1 MNLWKDVRY
10 GARMLVK
17 SPAFAAAAI
26 VTLALGIG
34 ATTSTFSCADALLWK
49 PIPLPNLDS
58 LVMIGQRGDD
68 PNDFNSATPAD
79 LDDLRQQSAALG
91 AMASWQEGLANIV
104 GGGGEPD
111 RVEQALVNANFFDV
125 IGVQPA
131 RGRAFQ
137 AGEDQPGHE
146 REVILSD
153 ALWHNRFGADPAVV
167 GKDIRLDDQNYL
179 VIGVMPPKYAFPLGT
194 DLWTPLALTPEQRT
208 SRKLQLV
215 ASMARVK
222 PGTTVAQAVS
232 EAEGISGRLRT
243 AYPDTN
249 KNRHFAVW
257 PSHRY
262 LVDQETNNYLI
273 LLLFSVSFVL
283 LIACAN
289 VANLQFARATSRLR
303 EVAVRT
309 ALGAGRARIIT
320 QLVTE
325 SVLLALTGGALGL
338 LVAYWSLN
346 LIRAGMPPEIMRYI
360 VGWQDMRLDT
370 RALAFTMAA
379 ALTSGILAGLAPAWQ
394 NSRPN
399 LTDALR
405 EGGRSSSGSRGRHL
419 LRNILVGGEVA
430 LAVVLLVGASLM
442 VRGFHNILATGERL
456 DPSTMLTLRLSL
468 TETKYKE
475 PHQIAGFYRDVLTR
489 LNALP
494 GVRSAAAVTSM
505 PYSNHS
511 RWRQFTIEGQP
522 VDRDNQLWAATQ
534 ICSPEY
540 FTTARVPLR
549 AGRFLNN
556 GDGPDS
562 PAVVLVSDAVVARY
576 WHGKSPLGQKITIV
590 DSKRPPLTVVGV
602 VGDMV
607 HNPYDRDPR
616 RELYVPYQQ
625 EPNRWMDIGIRTAG
639 NPLLVASNV
648 GAAIRAIDPEQPVT
662 DMQSM
667 EKAIHDRSIGLQYV
681 EIFMAVFGVL
691 ALVLSAVG
699 VYGVMA
705 YMVSEQTHDIGL
717 RMALGAPRILV
728 LRAVFRRGMLTAL
741 AGLAVGLP
749 IGYWLALVTQSL
761 IYGVTAKDP
770 ITFIGIPL
778 ILLAATAVAILVPA
792 RRAMSI
798 DPIVALR
805 YE

>member
-1 MNLWKDVRY
+1 MNLWNDVRY

-17 SPAFAAAAI
+17 SPAFAVAAI

-34 ATTSTFSCADALLWK
+34 ATTATFSCADALLWK
-49 PIPLPNLDS
+49 PVPLPHLDS

-68 PNDFNSATPAD
+68 PGDFNSATPAD
-79 LDDLRQQSAALG
+79 VDDLRQQSSTLG
-91 AMASWQEGLANIV
+91 SVASWQTGLANIV

-111 RVEQALVNANFFDV
+111 RVFQALVSANFFDV

-137 AGEDQPGHE
+137 AGEDQVGRE

-153 ALWHNRFGADPAVV
+153 TLWRNRFGADVAIV
-167 GKDIRLDDQNYL
+167 GKNIRLDDQNYL
-179 VIGVMPPKYAFPLGT
+179 VIGVMPPKYAFPLSI
-194 DLWTPLALTPEQRT
+194 DLWTPMALPADKRT
-208 SRKLQLV
+208 SRKFQLIE
-215 ASMARVK
+215 SMAHLK
-222 PGTTVAQAVS
+222 PGSTVAQAVS
-232 EAEGISGRLRT
+232 EAEGISARLRT

-273 LLLFSVSFVL
+273 MLLCSVSFVL

-309 ALGAGRARIIT
+309 ALGAGRARIVT

-325 SVLLALTGGALGL
+325 SVVLSLAGGILGL
-338 LVAYWSLN
+338 LVAYFSLN
-346 LIRAGMPPEIMRYI
+346 LIRGGMPPEIQRYI
-360 VGWQDMRLDT
+360 VGWSEMQLDT
-370 RALAFTMAA
+370 RALAFTMTA
-379 ALTSGILAGLAPAWQ
+379 ALASGILAGLAPAWQ
-394 NSRPN
+394 NSKPN

-405 EGGRSSSGSRGRHL
+405 EGGRSSSGSRRRHV
-419 LRNILVGGEVA
+419 LRNVLVGGEIA

-442 VRGFHNILATGERL
+442 VRGFHNLLVTGEKLEPATLLTMRL
-456 DPSTMLTLRLSL
+456 AL
-468 TETKYKE
+468 TEAKYRE
-475 PHQIAGFYRDVLTR
+475 PHQISGFYRDVLTR
-489 LNALP
+489 VNAIP
-494 GVRSAAAVTSM
+494 GVRSAAAVTAM
-505 PYSNHS
+505 PYSNHAN
-511 RWRQFTIEGQP
+511 WRGFTIEGQTAEP
-522 VDRDNQLWAATQ
+522 GNEPDAMYQVA
-534 ICSPEY
+534 SPEY
-540 FTTARVPLR
+540 FAIAHVPLR
-549 AGRFLNN
+549 EGRFLNG
-556 GDGPDS
+556 GDGADS
-562 PAVVLVSDAVVARY
+562 TPVILVSESAVARY
-576 WHGKSPLGQKITIV
+576 WHGKSPLGERVTIT
-590 DSKRPPLTVVGV
+590 DSKLPPMKIVGV
-602 VGDMV
+602 VGDMM
-607 HNPYDRDPR
+607 HNPYDRNPR
-616 RELYVPYQQ
+616 RCLYVAYQQ
-625 EPNRWMDIGIRTAG
+625 APTRWMDIGVRTAG
-639 NPLLVASNV
+639 NPLLVAPNIT
-648 GAAIRAIDPEQPVT
+648 AAIRAVDSEQPVT
-662 DMQSM
+662 EMQSM
-667 EKAIHDRSIGLQYV
+667 EKSIHDRAIGLQYV

-717 RMALGAPRILV
+717 RVALGAPRMLV
-728 LRAVFRRGMLTAL
+728 LRSVFRRGMMTAV

-749 IGYWLALVTQSL
+749 IGYWLALITQSL

-770 ITFIGIPL
+770 VTFIGIPL

>member
-1 MNLWKDVRY
+1 MNLWKDLRY
-10 GARMLVK
+10 GARMLLK
-17 SPAFAAAAI
+17 SPAFTAAAI
-26 VTLALGIG
+26 LTLALGIG
-34 ATTSTFSCADALLWK
+34 ATTATFSCADALLWK
-49 PIPLPNLDS
+49 PVPLPNLDS

-68 PNDFNSATPAD
+68 PGDFNSATPAD
-79 LDDLRQQSAALG
+79 IDDLRQQSTTLTG
-91 AMASWQEGLANIV
+91 LASWQFGLANIV

-111 RVEQALVNANFFDV
+111 RVAQALVTSNFFDT

-137 AGEDQPGHE
+137 PGEDQPGRE
-146 REVILSD
+146 REVIFSD
-153 ALWHNRFGADPAVV
+153 ALWRNRFGADPAIV
-167 GKDIRLDDQNYL
+167 GKNIRLDDQSYL
-179 VIGVMPPKYAFPLGT
+179 VVGVMPPKYAFPLGI
-194 DLWTPLALTPEQRT
+194 DLWTPMALTPEKRT
-208 SRKLQLV
+208 SRKLQLIQ
-215 ASMARVK
+215 SMAHVK
-222 PGTTVAQAVS
+222 PGIAVGQAVS
-232 EAEGISGRLRT
+232 EAEGISARLRT

-249 KNRHFAVW
+249 KDRHLAVW
-257 PSHRY
+257 SSHRY

-273 LLLFSVSFVL
+273 MLLCSVSFVL

-309 ALGAGRARIIT
+309 ALGAGRARIVT

-325 SVLLALTGGALGL
+325 SVLLALAGGVLGL

-346 LIRAGMPPEIMRYI
+346 LIRGGMPPEIERYI

-405 EGGRSSSGSRGRHL
+405 EGGRGSSGTRRRHL
-419 LRNILVGGEVA
+419 LRHLLVGGEVA

-456 DPSTMLTLRLSL
+456 EPSTLLTLRLAL

-475 PHQIAGFYRDVLTR
+475 PHQIAGFYRDVLER

-511 RWRQFTIEGQP
+511 NWHEFTIEGQP
-522 VDRDNQLWAATQ
+522 VEKGKELWAMYQVA
-534 ICSPEY
+534 SPEY
-540 FTTARVPLR
+540 FATARVPLR
-549 AGRFLNN
+549 EGRFLNS
-556 GDGPDS
+556 GDGPDA
-562 PAVVLVSDAVVARY
+562 PPVVLVSESVVAQY
-576 WHGKSPLGQKITIV
+576 WHGKSPLGQHLTV
-590 DSKRPPLTVVGV
+590 TDSKRPPLTVVGV
-602 VGDMV
+602 VGDMM
-607 HNPYDRDPR
+607 HNPYDREPR
-616 RELYVPYQQ
+616 RALYIPYQQ
-625 EPNRWMDIGIRTAG
+625 EPARWMDIGIRTAG
-639 NPLLVASNV
+639 NPLLVAPNV
-648 GAAIRAIDPEQPVT
+648 SAAIRAVDSEQPVT
-662 DMQSM
+662 EMQSM
-667 EKAIHDRSIGLQYV
+667 EKSIHDRGIGLQYV

-728 LRAVFRRGMLTAL
+728 LRTIFRRGMITAL

-749 IGYWLALVTQSL
+749 IGYWLAIVAQSL

-770 ITFIGIPL
+770 VTFIGIPL
-778 ILLAATAVAILVPA
+778 ILLAATALAIFVPA